1 MPYRLLS
8 TDGDHVFELRTGTPL
23 VLGRSLSSDLPL
35 LDPTISRRH
44 AELSADGDGVE
55 VRDLGSSNGTL
66 VNGVRVDRARIT
78 PGDQVSFGRVTF
90 ALHADGTPSDS
101 AAQRA
106 SDGAT
111 DGARDGP
118 RIVGRRPVPT
128 QSETFA
134 QALRKSGTFAAIVDE
149 LDLATPDRGT
159 AHIEPPSELTTQIP
173 PSKAERDRTRLE
185 LLLELSKA
193 LTGALDVDGLLER
206 VAEYVF
212 RLVDV
217 DRLSILLVDES
228 GDLVPRLARDRSG
241 REIARAVPLSI
252 ARTVIADRVAILSA
266 NAPQDARFRGESIVR
281 DQVRSAICVPLL
293 GREARVLGVFY
304 VDTLSAE
311 RLCSESDLD
320 FLVAFS
326 GIVAVAL
333 GNAQMSAQIR
343 REAVVRSNFERFFA
357 PGLAERIASASD
369 VIQLGGERRTV
380 AVLFCDIRGFTEL
393 AAAMRPDETARLLT
407 DFFTEMVECV
417 FRHGGTLDKFMGD
430 AVMAQWGAPIGEV
443 DDADRALD
451 AADDMRRSLER
462 LNARWRA
469 EGRAELQIGIGVNYG
484 EAFAGTI
491 GSERRLE
498 FTVIGDTVNTASR
511 LCAWADGGEVL
522 VSEAL
527 RVALTRAHPLAPREA
542 LALRGKRD
550 PVTVWRLVP

>member
-8 TDGDHVFELRTGTPL
+8 IDGDHVFELRTGTPL

-44 AELSADGDGVE
+44 AELSADDDGVE

-78 PGDQVSFGRVTF
+78 PGDRVAFGRVTF
-90 ALHADGTPSDS
+90 ALHVDGTPSDGT
-101 AAQRA
+101 AQRA
-106 SDGAT
+106 SDGARG
-111 DGARDGP
+111 GARDGP
-118 RIVGRRPVPT
+118 RIVGRRAVPT

-134 QALRKSGTFAAIVDE
+134 EALRKSGTFAAIVDE
-149 LDLATPDRGT
+149 LDLATPGRAT
-159 AHIEPPSELTTQIP
+159 TPIAPPSELATQIP

-193 LTGALDVDGLLER
+193 LTGTLDVDGLLER

-241 REIARAVPLSI
+241 HEIARAVPLSI
-252 ARTVIADRVAILSA
+252 ARTVIADKVAILSA

-311 RLCSESDLD
+311 RLCTESDLD

-527 RVALTRAHPLAPREA
+527 RLALTRAHPLAPREA